1 MQQRRKL
8 LQSRYDNMS
17 VERASAVLRES
28 INASKTIEGPKN
40 NNKEVAPSLVLSI
53 DNPLIEL

>member
-8 LQSRYDNMS
+8 LQSRYDNIS

-40 NNKEVAPSLVLSI
+40 NNKEVAPLVLSI
-53 DNPLIEL
+53 DNPVIEL